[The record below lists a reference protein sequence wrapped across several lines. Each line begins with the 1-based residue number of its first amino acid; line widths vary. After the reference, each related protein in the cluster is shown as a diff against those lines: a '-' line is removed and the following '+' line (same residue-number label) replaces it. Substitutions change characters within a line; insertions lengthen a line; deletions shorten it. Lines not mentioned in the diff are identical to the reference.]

1 MHLDASQFRLAR
13 MYLTLMSSFQFYTFI
28 LLKIFC
34 LMYMLLYTYLFSPLF
49 CYIPTFFVICHLLC
63 KEKHSVLISGNY
75 VSAAQKCLEG
85 REP

>member
-1 MHLDASQFRLAR
+1 
-13 MYLTLMSSFQFYTFI
+13 
-28 LLKIFC
+28 
-34 LMYMLLYTYLFSPLF
+34 MYMLLYTYLFSPLF